1 MEEILFC
8 KSGGCTAK
16 LGAGALRRV
25 LEKLPKAQNP
35 DLLVGFDSSD
45 DGAVYRLNDRQAIVS
60 TLDFF
65 PPMVEDPYLFGQI
78 AAANALSDIYAMG
91 GEVLTALNI
100 VCFPETLDMNIL
112 GRILQGGSD
121 KVIEAGGALCGGHSI
136 VDEDVKYGLSVTGVV
151 DPQRIY
157 RNNGCRAGDALILT
171 KKLGVGIIMTAHRIH
186 EASEEAVKKAA
197 DSMTF
202 LNKYAAEILRDY
214 DVHACTDV
222 TGFGFLVHLYEML
235 DGRCSAVVN
244 GGDVPRFE
252 ECEAYVQEFYITA
265 AAQKNRNFVQSH
277 VEFEKEDF
285 VLEEILYD
293 PQTSGGL
300 LVSVSADKAQE
311 IVVRM
316 RERGI
321 PAAVVG
327 FVTEKQEKAIIVKG

>member
-1 MEEILFC
+1 MEEMLFC

-16 LGAGALRRV
+16 LGALALRRV
-25 LEKLPKAQNP
+25 VEKLPKPQSP

-45 DGAVYRLNDRQAIVS
+45 DGAVYRLNDGQAIIT

-100 VCFPETLDMNIL
+100 VCFPETMDMNIL

-136 VDEDVKYGLSVTGVV
+136 ADEDVKYGLSVTGVV
-151 DPQRIY
+151 DPQRIW
-157 RNNGCRAGDALILT
+157 RNNGCREGDALILT
-171 KKLGVGIIMTAHRIH
+171 KRLGVGVIMTAHRIH
-186 EASEEAVKKAA
+186 EASEEAVKKAV

-202 LNKYAAEILRDY
+202 LNKHAAEVLKDF

-222 TGFGFLVHLYEML
+222 TGFGFLAHLYEML
-235 DGRCSAVVN
+235 DGRFSAEIS
-244 GGDVPRFE
+244 GADVPCFE
-252 ECEAYVQEFYITA
+252 ECAAYVQEFYITA
-265 AAQKNRNFVQSH
+265 AAQKNRNFVEQY
-277 VEFEKEDF
+277 VAFEKEDF

-300 LVSVSADKAQE
+300 LASVPADEAEE
-311 IVVRM
+311 IVRRM
-316 RERGI
+316 REKGI

-327 FVTEKQEKAIIVKG
+327 RVTEKCEKAIIVKG